1 MNVLENIIDP
11 DFNQNIVE
19 CGFVKD
25 LNVDRAEKSVSF
37 RLELT
42 TPACPIKSEFERQAI
57 EQVSSLDW
65 VDNVNV
71 TMDAQK
77 PSQQATDDNGRPGGL
92 AKVQSV
98 IAVYSCKG
106 GRTKTMP
113 NREYF
118 LAYVKATVIYT
129 Q

>member
-1 MNVLENIIDP
+1 MVLENIIDP
-11 DFNQNIVE
+11 DFDQNIVE

-25 LNVDRAEKSVSF
+25 LSIDRAAKSVSF

-71 TMDAQK
+71 VMDAQK
-77 PSQQATDDNGRPGGL
+77 PSQQAINDSGRPRGL

-98 IAVYSCKG
+98 VAVYSCKG
-106 GRTKTMP
+106 GKVKTVLIRRTP
-113 NREYF
+113 
-118 LAYVKATVIYT
+118 LS
-129 Q
+129 